1 MRHHIDIER
10 KRPARWPW
18 IVGLLALGVI
28 AYGSTTLL
36 AAADDE
42 ETHVVAPTPADTL
55 PPAAIPAPPN
65 PVILDRVHSAEEL
78 APLGEEDVGETIRVE
93 GEVLATGTTGFW
105 VLAGIEV
112 LRVDSDRSVRK
123 GELVTVEGTLVPAA
137 ADERTDEIASEVLS
151 RTPRAEEWGVV
162 RTVKLVDSEG
172 HAGSP
177 EPTAEGA

>member
-18 IVGLLALGVI
+18 LLGLVCLALVVYGVT
-28 AYGSTTLL
+28 SLL
-36 AAADDE
+36 AAADQDE
-42 ETHVVAPTPADTL
+42 PQVAVPTAADTV
-55 PPAAIPAPPN
+55 PPAAIPVPPN
-65 PVILDRVHSAEEL
+65 PVVLNRVRSPEEL
-78 APLGEEDVGETIRVE
+78 APLGEEHVGEALRVE

-112 LRVDSDRSVRK
+112 LRVDSDRAVRK
-123 GELVTVEGTLVPAA
+123 GEVVTIEGTLEPAV
-137 ADERTDEIASEVLS
+137 DERTDEIASEVLS
-151 RTPRAEEWGVV
+151 RSPRAEAWGVV

-172 HAGSP
+172 QAGSL